1 MSQSN
6 IRSYFDGCKRKTN
19 KVLER
24 EKSRPRLAE
33 VENDKENEVVEM

>member
-19 KVLER
+19 EVLER
-24 EKSRPRLAE
+24 EKSRPRHAE
-33 VENDKENEVVEM
+33 VENDKENEVVEV